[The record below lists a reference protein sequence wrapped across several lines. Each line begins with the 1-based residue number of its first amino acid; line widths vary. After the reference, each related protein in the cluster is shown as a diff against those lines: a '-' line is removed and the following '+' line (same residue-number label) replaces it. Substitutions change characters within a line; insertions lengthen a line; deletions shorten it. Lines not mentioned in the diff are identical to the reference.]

1 MSSFL
6 VLEIY
11 FLLLS
16 YDGEGAEWNHFLHD
30 GSVED
35 EGNNYGIDNFTA
47 MTTWRPFFPCGDI
60 KVEMM
65 SLLWNNFLRSLF
77 RFVVVRSDHDK
88 ELGRIIF
95 ISVFLNLRWQ
105 KEEERHK
112 KEEISQLH
120 L

>member
-35 EGNNYGIDNFTA
+35 GDDDYGVTILTG
-47 MTTWRPFFPCGDI
+47 MTIWGLLFPDGDI
-60 KVEMM
+60 KAEMV
-65 SLLWNNFLRSLF
+65 STPWNNFLRSLL
-77 RFVVVRSDHDK
+77 RFIMVIRSGHDK
-88 ELGRIIF
+88 GLRRISF
-95 ISVFLNLRWQ
+95 RSVFFILLWQ
-105 KEEERHK
+105 KEEKERHQ
-112 KEEISQLH
+112 KEEVF
-120 L
+120 